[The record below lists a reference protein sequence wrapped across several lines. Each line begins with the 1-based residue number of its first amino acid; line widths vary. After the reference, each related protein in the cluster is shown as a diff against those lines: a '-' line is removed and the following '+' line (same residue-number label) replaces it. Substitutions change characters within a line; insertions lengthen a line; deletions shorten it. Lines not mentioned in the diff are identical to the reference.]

1 MIREYARSD
10 VIRIDS
16 ADRKDTYYSEEGYLY
31 DDPIVGRIGIQI
43 YHNPDGSER
52 KEYRPAEEVF
62 APEAMESAKGKPV
75 IITHDA
81 GYVNKDNAPD
91 EEIGTIIDVHR
102 DGDYLRAHIVIHDT
116 DAMKDSGLKELSLG
130 YNLEADDTPG
140 EYNGEHYDMVQRN
153 IRINHLALVGEAR
166 AGDKARL
173 NIDGKDKG
181 TVVNDS
187 NEGGTEMAKA
197 RVKAMDSDDFQKKV
211 DEFTEQKEAEEN
223 SQAADGDDE
232 PTTEEKIQ
240 EVRDHRDRRDA
251 DEDPKDL
258 ESATKTLEEQEKDIN
273 TLLDCI
279 DAMEAEKAMT
289 ATDGEDDEKPTCD
302 EGEEAQNEDGDDEK
316 PEETAEDDD
325 DELTEDSVDARVN
338 RRLAILRVA
347 DKLNLDGVD
356 GLKNEEIMKRVVLAV
371 NPSVRFDGKSKGF
384 IKYAYEY
391 AVENLIPAT
400 KKNANFQRRQMLGES
415 AKRLNMDSKG
425 GQRKLS
431 MSQEAR
437 MHMIERANGGEQ

>member
-52 KEYRPAEEVF
+52 REYRPAEEVF

-91 EEIGTIIDVHR
+91 EEIGTVMDVYR

-116 DAMKDSGLKELSLG
+116 DAMKECGLKELSLG
-130 YNLEADDTPG
+130 YNLDVDDTPG
-140 EYNGEHYDMVQRN
+140 EYNGEPYDCIQRN

-166 AGDKARL
+166 AGEKARL

-197 RVKAMDSDDFQKKV
+197 RAKAMDSDDFQKKV

-223 SQAADGDDE
+223 SAAADGGE
-232 PTTEEKIQ
+232 ELTTEEKIQ

-251 DEDPKDL
+251 DEDPQDL

-279 DAMEAEKAMT
+279 DAMEAEKEMT
-289 ATDGEDDEKPTCD
+289 AADGVDEEETTADDEETEP
-302 EGEEAQNEDGDDEK
+302 QNEDGEDE
-316 PEETAEDDD
+316 ECAAEDDD
-325 DELTEDSVDARVN
+325 EELTEDSVDARVN

-371 NPSVRFDGKSKGF
+371 NPKVRLDGKSKGF
-384 IKYAYEY
+384 VKYAYQY
-391 AVENLIPAT
+391 AVENLIPET
-400 KKNANFQRRQMLGES
+400 KKDGNYQRRQMLGAS

-425 GQRKLS
+425 KKQLS

>member
-81 GYVNKDNAPD
+81 GYVNKDNASD

-130 YNLEADDTPG
+130 YNLEADDSPG
-140 EYNGEHYDMVQRN
+140 EYNGEHYDMVQRK

-211 DEFTEQKEAEEN
+211 DEFTKQQEAEEN
-223 SQAADGDDE
+223 SQATDGDDE
-232 PTTEEKIQ
+232 LTTEEKIQ

-258 ESATKTLEEQEKDIN
+258 KSATKTLEEQEKDIN

-289 ATDGEDDEKPTCD
+289 ATDGDDGEEKPQNEDSEDDEPKDVT
-302 EGEEAQNEDGDDEK
+302 
-316 PEETAEDDD
+316 EDDD
-325 DELTEDSVDARVN
+325 SELTEDSVDARVN
-338 RRLAILRVA
+338 RRLSILRVA

-356 GLKNEEIMKRVVLAV
+356 GLKNEEIMKRVVQAV

-425 GQRKLS
+425 RQRQLS